1 MRPLAG
7 YNSIAGV
14 SGSVN
19 IILAVYTR
27 MKKASVMTIHLPPA
41 VPLSR
46 DAPASSQQGNRAV
59 ILAEEW
65 HTVDAVLHLDWL
77 LRMAGVRHQVKI
89 LWNANNTF
97 AFERIDWGRLAQAA
111 IITTVSR
118 YMKHLMQGLGVKP
131 LVIPNGLSADTLLSP
146 QREAVATF
154 KSRVRGRTVVSK
166 VARWEPDKVGS

>member
-1 MRPLAG
+1 VWISQYHPG
-7 YNSIAGV
+7 GV
-14 SGSVN
+14 YEGEEGKRVDYATS
-19 IILAVYTR
+19 
-27 MKKASVMTIHLPPA
+27 LPPFLCQE
-41 VPLSR
+41 VLLPHL
-46 DAPASSQQGNRAV
+46 QQGNRAV

-118 YMKHLMQGLGVKP
+118 YMKHLMQGLGGEAAGDSQRPVGGYLAP
-131 LVIPNGLSADTLLSP
+131 PAMRSISNLQITGAGADGGEQSRTLGSG
-146 QREAVATF
+146 Q
-154 KSRVRGRTVVSK
+154 
-166 VARWEPDKVGS
+166 KVGS